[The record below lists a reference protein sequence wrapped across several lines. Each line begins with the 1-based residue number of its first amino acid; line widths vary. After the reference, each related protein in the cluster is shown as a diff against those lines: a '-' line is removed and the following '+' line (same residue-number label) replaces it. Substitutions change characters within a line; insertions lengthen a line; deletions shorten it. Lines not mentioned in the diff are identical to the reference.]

1 MLLRVPMTL
10 IAIHAVVNIPADAGM
25 PEIGRVPAPMALGTL
40 EDHVVRGIN
49 MARRT
54 HAVGPAMIHGEIGMV
69 EHSAGPGRGC
79 VAGRTGC
86 REPGCRVSRIR
97 CAIVICRV
105 ATDAS
110 DRQRRVVIV
119 HVAART
125 GDRRG
130 VKTSQWESRCVVIK
144 YRARPGCGCVA
155 ECAVGREC
163 GRNMIRHRAAERC
176 GALERRCM
184 AIDAGC

>member
-1 MLLRVPMTL
+1 MTL
-10 IAIHAVVNIPADAGM
+10 IAVHTVVHIPADAGM

-40 EDHVVRGIN
+40 EDRIVRGIRV
-49 MARRT
+49 ADRT
-54 HAVGPAMIHGEIGMV
+54 HAVGGVAPVSQGEKGV
-69 EHSAGPGRGC
+69 TESRAGPGRGC

-125 GDRRG
+125 GNRRG

-176 GALERRCM
+176 GALERRRM